1 MCVNNVCVNNVCV
14 NNVNKRILFTNLT
27 NKSVRAEVGDGR
39 TLILMILKMKLAYF
53 GHVVRGKGLESM
65 VMLGMG
71 SGTRGRGRPRRR
83 WLDDLTEVTDLR
95 IQQLKDAAEDRQ
107 GWRELV
113 HVVTRG
119 RDRLGSEELYL
130 TPIT

>member
-1 MCVNNVCVNNVCV
+1 ML
-14 NNVNKRILFTNLT
+14 RIPWTARRTNE
-27 NKSVRAEVGDGR
+27 SVRAEVGDGR

-119 RDRLGSEELYL
+119 RDRLDG
-130 TPIT
+130 TR